1 MPVKKSDTPTLPSA
15 APQVGGADAP
25 LSDRILASIHDINMN
40 PYLLG
45 IAYILLNLGG
55 RFMVMSVT
63 PTQEA
68 FLQNIVFRP
77 LLLFAIMF
85 IGTRNLVVAFWLT
98 LVVLLL
104 LHYLLNEN
112 SGWYLLRPWSVP
124 ERAREYAS
132 YQQ

>member
-1 MPVKKSDTPTLPSA
+1 MPAKKSEASTKEGTE
-15 APQVGGADAP
+15 P
-25 LSDRILASIHDINMN
+25 LSERILASIHDINMN

-45 IAYILLNLGG
+45 LAYILLNLGG

-63 PTQEA
+63 PAQEA

-85 IGTRNLVVAFWLT
+85 IGTRNLIVAFWLT
-98 LVVLLL
+98 LVILLL

-112 SGWYLLRPWSVP
+112 SSWYLLRPWSAP
-124 ERAREYAS
+124 TETAAPFPLL
-132 YQQ
+132 